1 MQRKGVLVINLGFT
15 KELFDPSSC
24 PSKEEK
30 KDERTGKLMLQ
41 IALVKVI
48 EDRSNLQGQFTDL
61 SVSLVKRFE
70 GGWIECHST
79 KP

>member
-48 EDRSNLQGQFTDL
+48 EDRSNL
-61 SVSLVKRFE
+61 
-70 GGWIECHST
+70 
-79 KP
+79 